1 MSTESKPLVFVT
13 GASGF
18 LGFQVV
24 YQLLE
29 AGYAVR
35 GAARGRKVPLLKKAL
50 EKYPQ
55 FEVVEITDIATAD
68 YTAVFKGV
76 GAIIHTA
83 APIPGRADSETALN
97 SAIEGSLHIL
107 RQAHNAG
114 IKKFVAT
121 GSMVTFPENAYGPN
135 DWVPVTKEQAVEG
148 NAFVLYIAEKK
159 FGEQAV
165 LDFADKHPEMDIT
178 IFCPPWIFGP
188 LAPGFEHIVPEPD
201 FAAFSTDG
209 FVYQLLRSD
218 NANYH
223 YSPGVLDIRDVARIH
238 IAGLNPLT
246 PHHPKRVP
254 TASPY
259 QSNFRDAIKY
269 ISEERPELRGR
280 LADPSKVPVWPTYK
294 IDLDLTP
301 LEKSFGIKLDS
312 YKTWRETI
320 LDSVDRF
327 IDVENQWKSKGFEVE
342 VPTAP
347 PM

>member
-13 GASGF
+13 GAAGF

-24 YQLLE
+24 HQLLE

-35 GAARGRKVPLLKKAL
+35 GAARGRKIPLLRKAL

-55 FEVVEITDIATAD
+55 FEAVEITDIATAD
-68 YTAVFKGV
+68 YTATFKGV

-83 APIPGRADSETALN
+83 APLPGRADSETALK

-107 RQAHNAG
+107 REAQKAG

-148 NAFVLYIAEKK
+148 NPFVLYIAEKK

-188 LAPGFEHIVPEPD
+188 FAPGFEHIVPEPD

-218 NANYH
+218 NVNYH
-223 YSPGVLDIRDVARIH
+223 YSPGVLDVRDVARIH

-246 PHHPKRVP
+246 PDHPKRVP
-254 TASPY
+254 IVSPHDAD
-259 QSNFRDAIKY
+259 FRDAIKY

-301 LEKSFGIKLDS
+301 VEKAFGISLGS
-312 YKTWRETI
+312 YKTWKETI
-320 LDSVDRF
+320 LDSIDRF
-327 IDVENQWKSKGFEVE
+327 IDVENQWTSKGFKFE